1 MNLSLYSPKIYL
13 FAFHLVQAPNIKDL
27 GEENRE
33 FFWHQCQMIFDKFSI
48 EKKLRIKSEPPAR
61 PREELL
67 EERFLEIEPKISIK
81 NKEFKNKELTLEGF
95 AYPIRI
101 DDSYGLGLAIGFTH
115 NYPLEAIDIAD
126 IYQFN
131 RDNILLPDS
140 LETSL
145 GQTIIITAWLSE
157 EQKQKDDVFLKNLAD
172 KCIENFI
179 RDKDKRPE
187 FLRQGELF
195 NSSIFE
201 YGLVNQVGRYRH
213 VLVWLFADPKTDERF
228 EEFYNIIFD
237 LLFYR
242 NKIIT
247 KYKDSRETYRKLYG
261 KYEEIIKITRSFS
274 EETSIKNTL
283 SDRELKQLKNKIKQL
298 IKQNVEY
305 SACLKS
311 LDFAYNTTK
320 INTTNYQTHWEI
332 MGQELEKKEA
342 GAIQSIE
349 FLKEFIDKNCPK
361 FQEQIKSDLDYF
373 YQGEKLLERAIEA
386 IRGVVEIDRAERDR
400 ERLEREKQVER
411 EQAQRDR
418 SLERTIQRL
427 GIAFGGGA
435 IVSGVVTQHID
446 KPFASTISLKYPIHP
461 LVSSLLLSVLATAF
475 FYWLACLFTGKLND

>member
-1 MNLSLYSPKIYL
+1 MNLPLYSPKIYL
-13 FAFHLVQAPNIKDL
+13 FAFHLVQAPNIEDL
-27 GEENRE
+27 GEENRK
-33 FFWHQCQMIFDKFSI
+33 FIWHQCQMIFDKFSI
-48 EKKLRIKSEPPAR
+48 NEELKIKSEPPVR

-81 NKEFKNKELTLEGF
+81 NKELSLEGF

-101 DDSYGLGLAIGFTH
+101 DDSYGLGLAIGFTNPTKEN
-115 NYPLEAIDIAD
+115 NYRLEAIDIAD

-131 RDNILLPDS
+131 RDNILLPDT

-201 YGLVNQVGRYRH
+201 YGLVNQVGRYRQ
-213 VLVWLFADPKTDERF
+213 VLVWLFADPKTDDRF
-228 EEFYNIIFD
+228 RDFYNIIFD
-237 LLFYR
+237 LFFYR

-247 KYKDSRETYRKLYG
+247 KYKDSRETYRKLYEE
-261 KYEEIIKITRSFS
+261 YEEIIKITRSFS

-283 SDRELKQLKNKIKQL
+283 SDRELKQLKDKIKQL

-305 SACLKS
+305 SDCLKS
-311 LDFAYNTTK
+311 LNFAYNTAT
-320 INTTNYQTHWEI
+320 INTTNYQKKWQI
-332 MGQELEKKEA
+332 MGQEVEKKEA
-342 GAIQSIE
+342 GAIEGIE
-349 FLKEFIDKNCPK
+349 FLKEFIDKNCPT
-361 FQEQIKSDLDYF
+361 FQEQIKSDLNYF

-400 ERLEREKQVER
+400 
-411 EQAQRDR
+411 
-418 SLERTIQRL
+418 SLERTVQVIGTGL
-427 GIAFGGGA
+427 AVGA
-435 IVSGVVTQHID
+435 IVASISPNSLREEPILPPLASSTLH
-446 KPFASTISLKYPIHP
+446 PFFFSF
-461 LVSSLLLSVLATAF
+461 LVSFSAAIIAGLLV
-475 FYWLACLFTGKLND
+475 WLWTRCK